1 MRANLNSGFG
11 QIKRTLSR
19 IYVFIPISK
28 KSFCSVILFSCYFSS
43 FRPSKARS
51 IYFSFFANKILQ
63 GLDCLSCDDAT
74 SFFFVNWEELKF
86 WMSKE
91 IQLVWNIAILKV
103 QPHLCTN
110 CKKCNQNLQNSRKDL
125 QNKKK

>member
-74 SFFFVNWEELKF
+74 SFFCKLGRTEILDVKRDSIGLKYCNF
-86 WMSKE
+86 EGATTLVHKLQKMQSKFAK
-91 IQLVWNIAILKV
+91 QQKRSS
-103 QPHLCTN
+103 
-110 CKKCNQNLQNSRKDL
+110 K
-125 QNKKK
+125 

>member
-28 KSFCSVILFSCYFSS
+28 KVFVQLSYFPVIFHLSGLQKHEVFIFL
-43 FRPSKARS
+43 
-51 IYFSFFANKILQ
+51 FFANKILQ

-91 IQLVWNIAILKV
+91 IQLV
-103 QPHLCTN
+103 
-110 CKKCNQNLQNSRKDL
+110 
-125 QNKKK
+125 